1 MFGREVIETST
12 FRALNPEAKTDEHG
26 RVLADNL
33 FGSQSEDAARRDFTV
48 NALYYDPSSDEVL
61 DYHGGVSDLKKRLIR
76 MIGDPATRYRE
87 DPVRMLRSVRFAAKL
102 GFTIEEQTRAPI
114 REMAELIHNV
124 PVARL
129 FDEMLKLLQSG
140 QAMAC
145 LRQLRDAGLHDG
157 LLPLL
162 DVILE
167 QPQGAR
173 FVEIAL
179 ARTDERV
186 REGKSISPGFLF
198 ATLLWQQ
205 VRTRWEAGIA
215 RGDYPI
221 PALMAAIDLALDEQ
235 SEQLAIQK
243 RFIADMRE
251 IWSLQ
256 PRFERRTGSQ
266 PYRLLEHIRYRAGF
280 DFLMLRTDAGEI
292 EPELVAW
299 WDRFAGGSPNERDTM
314 IADLARAPG
323 SSSTA
328 SGRPRRRRRRSS
340 GGQGATDGGSE
351 GAGES

>member
-1 MFGREVIETST
+1 
-12 FRALNPEAKTDEHG
+12 
-26 RVLADNL
+26 
-33 FGSQSEDAARRDFTV
+33 
-48 NALYYDPSSDEVL
+48 
-61 DYHGGVSDLKKRLIR
+61 
-76 MIGDPATRYRE
+76 
-87 DPVRMLRSVRFAAKL
+87 
-102 GFTIEEQTRAPI
+102 
-114 REMAELIHNV
+114 
-124 PVARL
+124 
-129 FDEMLKLLQSG
+129 
-140 QAMAC
+140 
-145 LRQLRDAGLHDG
+145 
-157 LLPLL
+157 
-162 DVILE
+162 
-167 QPQGAR
+167 
-173 FVEIAL
+173 
-179 ARTDERV
+179 ERV

-299 WDRFAGGSPNERDTM
+299 WDRFADGSPNERDTM
-314 IADLARAPG
+314 IADLARGPG
-323 SSSTA
+323 SSSTGI
-328 SGRPRRRRRRSS
+328 SRPRRRRRRSS
-340 GGQGATDGGSE
+340 GSDQGGTKVDTLGGSE
-351 GAGES
+351 GAGEP